1 MIAKFKA
8 GFEGFYKGVDPQV
21 VAEEIIEIGETATP
35 KQILEKA
42 RDEETEL
49 HKCFE
54 WDDSIA
60 AEKFRVQQARLL
72 VSFLVIRE
80 EKVPED
86 RPEIRFFYKTDN
98 SRNEGYKQT
107 RLIVRQEDEYKKLL
121 EQAWRE
127 LKAFKAKYS
136 CIKELDQ
143 IFELID

>member
-60 AEKFRVQQARLL
+60 AEKFRIQQARQL

-107 RLIVRQEDEYKKLL
+107 RLIIQQEDEYKKLL

-127 LKAFKAKYS
+127 LKTFKAKYS
-136 CIKELDQ
+136 CLKELQ
-143 IFELID
+143 EIFELIN